1 MKNECA
7 SNFLSNYLCDSVS
20 DDDGLRQLVVPSL
33 PSAVPQHP
41 YNSQPEE
48 QNGERVSDNVAQQ
61 RGLIIQGAAV
71 NSHHTNAYETFA
83 ETLTASHIEIDVVE
97 KDHDGRRQITD
108 DHNGVRGRR
117 GRPAPF
123 DINGQH
129 QRQAGGQQRQYVIEQ
144 ERAATRPP
152 VCQSQFDFLHYETTN
167 LSVVSP
173 SLSSSPLTRT

>member
-1 MKNECA
+1 MKNEYA

-48 QNGERVSDNVAQQ
+48 QNGERVSDNMAQQ

-97 KDHDGRRQITD
+97 KDHDG
-108 DHNGVRGRR
+108 VRGRR

-123 DINGQH
+123 DIYGQH
-129 QRQAGGQQRQYVIEQ
+129 QRQGGGQQRQYVIEQ